1 MAIFDWNTVLDKL
14 LTKYRS
20 MPLPA
25 RAGVWFTICSIIQ
38 RGISVI
44 SMPIFT
50 RLFSTEEYGAYNL
63 YTSWFMLFGLVV
75 TLNLQQEVFNKG
87 LADHEEERP
96 EYSTSQAA
104 LITVLTLSFYAVY
117 LFLRVPINSLTG
129 MGTLL
134 TSLMFVDVWTSAIV
148 SLWLAR
154 RRFDYAYKPLIA
166 VTLGISFA
174 SVIIGIFAVWLAPD
188 EWKVVAR
195 VVSNLAP
202 FLIAAAF
209 VLIAFAKDSH
219 CVFKGEWWGKSVKM
233 GVPLI
238 PHYASQ
244 VLLNQADKILI
255 GWFLDNVKVA
265 IYGVAHSAGL
275 LLVMVNNGINS
286 SFVPWLYGKLRKGD
300 CQSVGSVSN
309 ALVMLVALLV
319 FVLMLF
325 APECVALLA
334 TADYS
339 EAIWCIPP
347 IATGV
352 VFSFMYTLFVNV
364 EIYYGKAGYV
374 ATASILSAIL
384 NVALNIVA
392 IPRFGYIASAYVTAA
407 CYLGTAALH
416 YLFMKKTLKDAGITA
431 CVYDAKF
438 MAFAVVLTCL
448 FAAISLALYSVG
460 SWRYAFITVLLAGLF
475 VFRKKLYSALKTV
488 RKKG

>member
-1 MAIFDWNTVLDKL
+1 MA
-14 LTKYRS
+14 
-20 MPLPA
+20 LPVK
-25 RAGVWFTICSIIQ
+25 AGVWFTICSIVQ

-87 LADHEEERP
+87 LSDHEEERP
-96 EYSTSQAA
+96 EYSSCQAA
-104 LITVLTLSFYAVY
+104 LITLLTLAFYAAY
-117 LFLRVPINSLTG
+117 LLLHDIVNAFTG

-154 RRFDYAYKPLIA
+154 KRFDYAYKPLIA
-166 VTLGISFA
+166 VTLGVSFA
-174 SVIIGIFAVWLAPD
+174 SMVLGFFAVWAAPD

-202 FLIAAAF
+202 FLAATVF
-209 VLIAFAKDSH
+209 VLVSFAGESL
-219 CVFKGEWWGKSVKM
+219 CLFRREWWGRSVKL
-233 GVPLI
+233 GIPLV

-255 GWFLDNVKVA
+255 SWFLDNVKVA

-286 SFVPWLYGKLRKGD
+286 SFVPWLYGKLRSGD
-300 CQSVGSVSN
+300 YRPIGGVSN
-309 ALVMLVALLV
+309 ALVVLVALLV
-319 FVLMLF
+319 FLLMLL
-325 APECVALLA
+325 APECVAVLA
-334 TADYS
+334 TEEYA

-364 EIYYGKAGYV
+364 EIYYGKAGYI
-374 ATASILSAIL
+374 ATASILSAVVNVVL
-384 NVALNIVA
+384 NVVA
-392 IPRFGYIASAYVTAA
+392 IPMFGYVASAYVTAL
-407 CYLGTAALH
+407 CYLGTMGLH
-416 YLFMKKTLKDAGITA
+416 YCFMKRALKDAKVD
-431 CVYDAKF
+431 CPVYDGRF
-438 MAFAVVLTCL
+438 MAFTTVLTCV
-448 FAAISLALYSVG
+448 FAAISLVLYNFG
-460 SWRYAFITVLLAGLF
+460 AWRYVFVAVFAIGLLA
-475 VFRKKLYSALKTV
+475 FRKRLCSSLKLIRS
-488 RKKG
+488 KG

>member
-1 MAIFDWNTVLDKL
+1 MFDKL
-14 LTKYRS
+14 ISKYRS
-20 MPLPA
+20 MALPA
-25 RAGVWFTICSIIQ
+25 KAGVWFTICSIAQ

-50 RLFSTEEYGAYNL
+50 RLFSTEEYGTYNL

-87 LADHEEERP
+87 LSDHEEERP
-96 EYSTSQAA
+96 EYSSCQAA
-104 LITVLTLSFYAVY
+104 LITLLTLAFYAVY
-117 LFLRVPINSLTG
+117 LLLHDFVNAFTG

-134 TSLMFVDVWTSAIV
+134 TSLMFADVWTSAIV

-174 SVIIGIFAVWLAPD
+174 SVVLGFFAVWVAPD

-202 FLIAAAF
+202 FFAATVF
-209 VLIAFAKDSH
+209 VLVSFARESL
-219 CVFKGEWWGKSVKM
+219 CLFKREWWGRSVKL
-233 GVPLI
+233 GIPLV

-255 GWFLDNVKVA
+255 SWFLDNVKVA

-286 SFVPWLYGKLRKGD
+286 SFVPWLYGKLRSGD
-300 CQSVGSVSN
+300 YRPIGGVSN
-309 ALVMLVALLV
+309 ALVVLVALLV
-319 FVLMLF
+319 FLLMLL
-325 APECVALLA
+325 APECVAVLA
-334 TADYS
+334 TEEYA

-364 EIYYGKAGYV
+364 EIYYGKAGYI
-374 ATASILSAIL
+374 ATASVLSAL
-384 NVALNIVA
+384 VNVALNVVA
-392 IPRFGYIASAYVTAA
+392 IPVFGYIASAYVTAL
-407 CYLGTAALH
+407 CYLGTMGLH
-416 YLFMKKTLKDAGITA
+416 YCFMKRALKDAEVD
-431 CVYDAKF
+431 CPVYDGRF
-438 MAFAVVLTCL
+438 MVFATVLTCA
-448 FAAISLALYSVG
+448 FAAISLVLYNFG
-460 SWRYAFITVLLAGLF
+460 AWRYVFVAAFAIGLF
-475 VFRKKLYSALKTV
+475 AFRKRLCSSLKAI
-488 RKKG
+488 RSKG